1 MIRRRGAVFVTY
13 NGLLDPLGP
22 SQILPYVE
30 RLHATW
36 PMRII
41 SFERA
46 DRLADHAAV
55 EGMEQRMARTGVRW
69 TRLRYHKR
77 PSLLATTYDLM
88 QGAVALRYLIETNDI
103 GLVHCRG
110 YVPAAIAFR
119 ATRRVPVLF
128 DIRGLQ
134 AEEYVDG
141 GVWKK
146 GELKWQLAKRS
157 ERAFFRK
164 ASGAVVLTENI
175 RPHVE
180 GEFRAQGRLPPLEV
194 IPCCTDLER
203 FRFDEDARVALRAK
217 LAVPDDATLLLYSGS
232 LGTWYLADEMARLAR
247 AYRDETGKKTIL
259 LWLVNNDAD
268 AARAASRAAGLGED
282 EIRVTSAKAAEVAGY
297 LSAADASLAL
307 IKASFS
313 KRSSSPT
320 KYAECLAAGLPLVI
334 SRDVGDGA
342 ILGEKGVAVSMTT
355 YDDASMRA
363 ATRELSTLI
372 GRPRAEYARV
382 ARELFDVDAV
392 ALPRYRRLYEALVL
406 P

>member
-1 MIRRRGAVFVTY
+1 MTRRRGAVFVTY

-36 PMRII
+36 PMRVI

-46 DRLADHAAV
+46 DRLADAPAVAA
-55 EGMEQRMARTGVRW
+55 MEERMARSGVGW

-77 PSLLATTYDLM
+77 PSLLATTFDVA
-88 QGAVALRYLIETNDI
+88 QGAVALRYLIERHGL

-110 YVPAAIAFR
+110 YVPTAIAFR

-157 ERAFFRK
+157 ERGFFRK

-175 RPHVE
+175 RPYVE
-180 GEFRAQGRLPPLEV
+180 DEFRAQGRLPPLEV

-203 FRFDEDARVALRAK
+203 FRFDPAGRAQIRAT
-217 LAVPDDATLLLYSGS
+217 LDVPDDATLLVYSGS
-232 LGTWYLADEMARLAR
+232 LGTWYLADEMARLTR
-247 AYRDETGKKTIL
+247 AYRDHTGKRTIL
-259 LWLVNNDAD
+259 LWLVNNDREIALAASKNAGLAD
-268 AARAASRAAGLGED
+268 AD
-282 EIRVTSAKAAEVAGY
+282 VRVTSAKASEVAAY

-307 IKASFS
+307 IKPSFS

-342 ILGEKGVAVSMTT
+342 ILGDKGVAVSMTSF
-355 YDDASMRA
+355 DDEATKA
-363 ATRELSTLI
+363 AAIALAALV
-372 GRPRAEYARV
+372 GRPREEYARV
-382 ARELFDVDAV
+382 AKELFDVDAV
-392 ALPRYRRLYEALVL
+392 AMPRYRRLYEKIVL